1 MVVSIGT
8 RSISKITSITSAFSK
23 YPEMWMEDEEITYT
37 IIPKEVRKDDVIGEK
52 IDKLS
57 GVSCIP
63 KGTDEMMIGAK
74 NRARNAYEY
83 AKRVKRHLWL
93 WSRN

>member
-1 MVVSIGT
+1 MIVSIGT

-23 YPEMWMEDEEITYT
+23 YPELWEQDEEVQYVML
-37 IIPKEVRKDDVIGEK
+37 PKEVRKDDVIGEK
-52 IDKLS
+52 QDKLS

-63 KGTDEMMIGAK
+63 TSIEEMIQGAK
-74 NRARNAYEY
+74 NRASHAYEY
-83 AKRVKRHLWL
+83 ATRIKRHLYL